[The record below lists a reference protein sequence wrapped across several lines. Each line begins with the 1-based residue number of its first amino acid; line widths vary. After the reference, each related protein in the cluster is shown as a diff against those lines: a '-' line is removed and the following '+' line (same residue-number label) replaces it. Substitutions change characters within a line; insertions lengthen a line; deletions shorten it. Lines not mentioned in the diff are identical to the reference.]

1 MLKEHAISNGIPL
14 EKIFA
19 TKDVENTADE
29 AVVVKEI
36 VSQSKRII
44 LVISAYRMYRVK
56 KLFEKRGFV
65 VIPYKVDCKSER
77 NNEITI
83 MIK

>member
-29 AVVVKEI
+29 VVVVKEI

-44 LVISAYRMYRVK
+44 LVI
-56 KLFEKRGFV
+56 
-65 VIPYKVDCKSER
+65 
-77 NNEITI
+77 
-83 MIK
+83 